1 MTTSTLSLFNKL
13 RPVSVGFDS
22 VFDHFESLFNESPSL
37 HTNYPPYDILKTDEH
52 SYVIELAVAGFS
64 KKDIAVT
71 VENGVLTVESNRQ
84 GNSESNGQE
93 IIHRGI
99 SKRYFKKS
107 FSMMSKFEELNLKTG
122 YFGFPWRKSF
132 LRAGKEKKSASSKVR
147 SVGSAPPGPT
157 ENNT

>member
-22 VFDHFESLFNESPSL
+22 VFDHFESIFNDSL
-37 HTNYPPYDILKTDEH
+37 SLQTNYPPYDIVKTDEH

-64 KKDIAVT
+64 KKDIEVT

-107 FSMMSKFEELNLKTG
+107 FSISDDVEIRGAELKDGLLRISMEKII
-122 YFGFPWRKSF
+122 PESRK
-132 LRAGKEKKSASSKVR
+132 RKEISIK
-147 SVGSAPPGPT
+147 
-157 ENNT
+157 

>member
-22 VFDHFESLFNESPSL
+22 VFDHFESMFNESPSL
-37 HTNYPPYDILKTDEH
+37 HTNYPPYDIVKTDEH

-71 VENGVLTVESNRQ
+71 VENCVLTVESDRE
-84 GNSESNGQE
+84 GNVENSGQE

-107 FSMMSKFEELNLKTG
+107 FSISDDVEIRGAELKDGLLRISMEKII
-122 YFGFPWRKSF
+122 PESRK
-132 LRAGKEKKSASSKVR
+132 RKEISIK
-147 SVGSAPPGPT
+147 
-157 ENNT
+157 

>member
-22 VFDHFESLFNESPSL
+22 VFDHFESMFNDSPSL
-37 HTNYPPYDILKTDEH
+37 HTNYPPYDIVKTDEH

-64 KKDIAVT
+64 KEDISVT
-71 VENGVLTVESNRQ
+71 VENGVLTVESDRE
-84 GNSESNGQE
+84 GNAESSGQE

-107 FSMMSKFEELNLKTG
+107 FSISDDVEIRGAELKDGLLRISIEKII
-122 YFGFPWRKSF
+122 PESRK
-132 LRAGKEKKSASSKVR
+132 RKEISIK
-147 SVGSAPPGPT
+147 
-157 ENNT
+157 

>member
-64 KKDIAVT
+64 KKDIEVT
-71 VENGVLTVESNRQ
+71 VENGVLTVESDRE

-107 FSMMSKFEELNLKTG
+107 FSISDDVEIRGAELKDGLLRISMEKII
-122 YFGFPWRKSF
+122 PESRK
-132 LRAGKEKKSASSKVR
+132 RKEISIK
-147 SVGSAPPGPT
+147 
-157 ENNT
+157 

>member
-22 VFDHFESLFNESPSL
+22 VFDNFESLFNGSPSL

-71 VENGVLTVESNRQ
+71 AENGVLTVESDRE
-84 GNSESNGQE
+84 GNAENSGQE

-107 FSMMSKFEELNLKTG
+107 FSISDDVEIRGAELKDGLLRISMEKIIPESKK
-122 YFGFPWRKSF
+122 RKEISI
-132 LRAGKEKKSASSKVR
+132 K
-147 SVGSAPPGPT
+147 
-157 ENNT
+157 

>member
-37 HTNYPPYDILKTDEH
+37 HTNYPPYDIVKTDEH

-71 VENGVLTVESNRQ
+71 VENGVLTVESDRE
-84 GNSESNGQE
+84 GNAESSGEE

-107 FSMMSKFEELNLKTG
+107 FSISDDVEIRGAELKDGLLRISMEKII
-122 YFGFPWRKSF
+122 PESRK
-132 LRAGKEKKSASSKVR
+132 RKEISIR
-147 SVGSAPPGPT
+147 
-157 ENNT
+157 

>member
-22 VFDHFESLFNESPSL
+22 VFDHFESMFNESPSL
-37 HTNYPPYDILKTDEH
+37 HTNYPPYDIVKTDEH

-64 KKDIAVT
+64 KKDIKVT
-71 VENGVLTVESNRQ
+71 VENGVLTVESDRE
-84 GNSESNGQE
+84 GNAESSGQE

-107 FSMMSKFEELNLKTG
+107 FSISDDVEIRGAELKDGLLRIYMEKII
-122 YFGFPWRKSF
+122 PESRK
-132 LRAGKEKKSASSKVR
+132 RKEISIK
-147 SVGSAPPGPT
+147 
-157 ENNT
+157 

>member
-22 VFDHFESLFNESPSL
+22 VFDHFESIFNDSPSL
-37 HTNYPPYDILKTDEH
+37 HTNYPPYDIMKTDEH

-64 KKDIAVT
+64 KKDIEVT
-71 VENGVLTVESNRQ
+71 VENGVLTVESDRE
-84 GNSESNGQE
+84 GNAESSGEE

-107 FSMMSKFEELNLKTG
+107 FSISDDVEIRGAELKDGLLRISMEKII
-122 YFGFPWRKSF
+122 PESRK
-132 LRAGKEKKSASSKVR
+132 RKEISIK
-147 SVGSAPPGPT
+147 
-157 ENNT
+157 

>member
-71 VENGVLTVESNRQ
+71 VENGILTVESDHK
-84 GNSESNGQE
+84 GNAENSGQE

-107 FSMMSKFEELNLKTG
+107 FSISDDVEIRGAELKDGLLRISMEKII
-122 YFGFPWRKSF
+122 PESRK
-132 LRAGKEKKSASSKVR
+132 RKEISIK
-147 SVGSAPPGPT
+147 
-157 ENNT
+157 

>member
-22 VFDHFESLFNESPSL
+22 VFDHFESMFNESPSL

-71 VENGVLTVESNRQ
+71 VENGVLTVESDRE
-84 GNSESNGQE
+84 GNAENSGQE

-107 FSMMSKFEELNLKTG
+107 FSISDDVEIRGAELEDGLLRISMEKII
-122 YFGFPWRKSF
+122 PESRK
-132 LRAGKEKKSASSKVR
+132 RKEISIK
-147 SVGSAPPGPT
+147 
-157 ENNT
+157 

>member
-22 VFDHFESLFNESPSL
+22 VFDHFESIFNDSL
-37 HTNYPPYDILKTDEH
+37 SLQTNYPPYDIVKTDEH

-71 VENGVLTVESNRQ
+71 VENCVLTVESDRE
-84 GNSESNGQE
+84 GNAESSGEE

-107 FSMMSKFEELNLKTG
+107 FSISDDVEIRGAELKDGLLRISMEKII
-122 YFGFPWRKSF
+122 PESRK
-132 LRAGKEKKSASSKVR
+132 RKEISIR
-147 SVGSAPPGPT
+147 
-157 ENNT
+157 

>member
-22 VFDHFESLFNESPSL
+22 VFDNFESLFNGSPSL

-71 VENGVLTVESNRQ
+71 VENGVLTVESDRE
-84 GNSESNGQE
+84 GNAESSGQE

-107 FSMMSKFEELNLKTG
+107 FSISDDVEIRGAELKDGLLRISMEKII
-122 YFGFPWRKSF
+122 PESRK
-132 LRAGKEKKSASSKVR
+132 RKEISIK
-147 SVGSAPPGPT
+147 
-157 ENNT
+157 

>member
-64 KKDIAVT
+64 KKDIEVT
-71 VENGVLTVESNRQ
+71 VENGVLTVESDHKANA
-84 GNSESNGQE
+84 ESRGQE

-107 FSMMSKFEELNLKTG
+107 FSISDDVEIRGAELKDGLLRISMEKIIPESG
-122 YFGFPWRKSF
+122 KRKEISI
-132 LRAGKEKKSASSKVR
+132 K
-147 SVGSAPPGPT
+147 
-157 ENNT
+157 

>member
-22 VFDHFESLFNESPSL
+22 VFDHFESMFNDSPSL
-37 HTNYPPYDILKTDEH
+37 HTNYPPYDILKTDQH

-64 KKDIAVT
+64 KKEIAVT
-71 VENGVLTVESNRQ
+71 VENGVLTVESDRE
-84 GNSESNGQE
+84 GNVEDSGQE

-107 FSMMSKFEELNLKTG
+107 FSISDDVEIRGAELKDGLLRISMEKIIPESKK
-122 YFGFPWRKSF
+122 RKEISI
-132 LRAGKEKKSASSKVR
+132 K
-147 SVGSAPPGPT
+147 
-157 ENNT
+157 

>member
-22 VFDHFESLFNESPSL
+22 VFDHFESMFNESPSL

-71 VENGVLTVESNRQ
+71 VENGVLTVESDRE
-84 GNSESNGQE
+84 GSAERSGQE

-107 FSMMSKFEELNLKTG
+107 FSIADDVEIRGAELKDGLLRISMEKII
-122 YFGFPWRKSF
+122 PESRK
-132 LRAGKEKKSASSKVR
+132 RKEISIK
-147 SVGSAPPGPT
+147 
-157 ENNT
+157 

>member
-22 VFDHFESLFNESPSL
+22 VFDHFESLFNDSPSL

-71 VENGVLTVESNRQ
+71 VENGVLTVESDR
-84 GNSESNGQE
+84 ESNAESSGQE

-99 SKRYFKKS
+99 SKRYFKRS
-107 FSMMSKFEELNLKTG
+107 FSIADDVEIRGAELKDGLLRISMEKII
-122 YFGFPWRKSF
+122 PESRK
-132 LRAGKEKKSASSKVR
+132 RKEISIK
-147 SVGSAPPGPT
+147 
-157 ENNT
+157 

>member
-22 VFDHFESLFNESPSL
+22 VFDHFESMFNESPSL

-64 KKDIAVT
+64 KKDIEVT
-71 VENGVLTVESNRQ
+71 VENGVLTVESDRE
-84 GNSESNGQE
+84 GNAESSGEE

-107 FSMMSKFEELNLKTG
+107 FSISDDVEIRGAELKDGLLRISMEKII
-122 YFGFPWRKSF
+122 PESRK
-132 LRAGKEKKSASSKVR
+132 RKEINIR
-147 SVGSAPPGPT
+147 
-157 ENNT
+157 

>member
-1 MTTSTLSLFNKL
+1 M
-13 RPVSVGFDS
+13 SVGFDS

-64 KKDIAVT
+64 KKDIEVT
-71 VENGVLTVESNRQ
+71 VENGVLTVESDRE
-84 GNSESNGQE
+84 GNAESSGQE

-107 FSMMSKFEELNLKTG
+107 FSISDDVEIRGAELKDGLLRISMEKII
-122 YFGFPWRKSF
+122 PESRK
-132 LRAGKEKKSASSKVR
+132 RKEISIK
-147 SVGSAPPGPT
+147 
-157 ENNT
+157 

>member
-22 VFDHFESLFNESPSL
+22 VFDHFESMFNDSHSL
-37 HTNYPPYDILKTDEH
+37 HTNYPPYDIVKTDEH

-71 VENGVLTVESNRQ
+71 VENGVLTVESDRE
-84 GNSESNGQE
+84 GNAESSGQE

-107 FSMMSKFEELNLKTG
+107 FSISDDVEIRGAELKDGLLKV
-122 YFGFPWRKSF
+122 S
-132 LRAGKEKKSASSKVR
+132 LEKIVPDHKKARTISIK
-147 SVGSAPPGPT
+147 
-157 ENNT
+157 

>member
-71 VENGVLTVESNRQ
+71 VENGVLTVESDRE
-84 GNSESNGQE
+84 GTAESNGQE

-107 FSMMSKFEELNLKTG
+107 FSISDDVEIRGAELKDGLLRISMEKII
-122 YFGFPWRKSF
+122 PESRK
-132 LRAGKEKKSASSKVR
+132 RKEISIK
-147 SVGSAPPGPT
+147 
-157 ENNT
+157 

>member
-64 KKDIAVT
+64 KEDISVT
-71 VENGVLTVESNRQ
+71 VENGVLTVESDRE
-84 GNSESNGQE
+84 GNAESSGQE

-107 FSMMSKFEELNLKTG
+107 FSIADDVEIRGAELKDGLLRISMEKII
-122 YFGFPWRKSF
+122 PESRK
-132 LRAGKEKKSASSKVR
+132 RKEISIK
-147 SVGSAPPGPT
+147 
-157 ENNT
+157 

>member
-1 MTTSTLSLFNKL
+1 M
-13 RPVSVGFDS
+13 SVGFDS
-22 VFDHFESLFNESPSL
+22 VFDHFESMFNESPSL

-71 VENGVLTVESNRQ
+71 VENGVLTVESDRE

-107 FSMMSKFEELNLKTG
+107 FSISDDVEIRGAELKDGLLRISMEKII
-122 YFGFPWRKSF
+122 PESRK
-132 LRAGKEKKSASSKVR
+132 RKEISIK
-147 SVGSAPPGPT
+147 
-157 ENNT
+157 

>member
-22 VFDHFESLFNESPSL
+22 VFDHFESMFNESPSL

-107 FSMMSKFEELNLKTG
+107 FSISDDVEIRGAELKDGLLRISMEKII
-122 YFGFPWRKSF
+122 PESRK
-132 LRAGKEKKSASSKVR
+132 RKEISIK
-147 SVGSAPPGPT
+147 
-157 ENNT
+157 

>member
-22 VFDHFESLFNESPSL
+22 VFDHFESIFNDSPSL
-37 HTNYPPYDILKTDEH
+37 HTNYPPYDIVKTDEH

-71 VENGVLTVESNRQ
+71 VENGVLTVESDRE
-84 GNSESNGQE
+84 GNAESSGEE

-107 FSMMSKFEELNLKTG
+107 FSISDDVEIRGAELKDGLLRISMEKII
-122 YFGFPWRKSF
+122 PESRK
-132 LRAGKEKKSASSKVR
+132 RKEISIK
-147 SVGSAPPGPT
+147 
-157 ENNT
+157 

>member
-1 MTTSTLSLFNKL
+1 M
-13 RPVSVGFDS
+13 SVGFDS
-22 VFDHFESLFNESPSL
+22 VFDHFESMFNESPSL

-71 VENGVLTVESNRQ
+71 VENGVLTVESDRE
-84 GNSESNGQE
+84 GNVENSGQE

-107 FSMMSKFEELNLKTG
+107 FSISDDVEIRGAELKDGLLRISMEKII
-122 YFGFPWRKSF
+122 PESRK
-132 LRAGKEKKSASSKVR
+132 RKEISIK
-147 SVGSAPPGPT
+147 
-157 ENNT
+157 

>member
-1 MTTSTLSLFNKL
+1 MTTSTLSLLNKL

-71 VENGVLTVESNRQ
+71 VENGVLTVESDR
-84 GNSESNGQE
+84 ESNAESSGQE

-107 FSMMSKFEELNLKTG
+107 FSIADDVEIRGAELKDGLLRISMEKII
-122 YFGFPWRKSF
+122 PESRK
-132 LRAGKEKKSASSKVR
+132 RKEISIK
-147 SVGSAPPGPT
+147 
-157 ENNT
+157 

>member
-22 VFDHFESLFNESPSL
+22 VFDHFESMFNDLPSV
-37 HTNYPPYDILKTDEH
+37 HTNYPPYDIVKTDEH

-71 VENGVLTVESNRQ
+71 VENGVLTVESVRE
-84 GNSESNGQE
+84 GNVENSGQE

-107 FSMMSKFEELNLKTG
+107 FSISDDVEIRGAELKDGLLRISMEKII
-122 YFGFPWRKSF
+122 PESRK
-132 LRAGKEKKSASSKVR
+132 RKEISIK
-147 SVGSAPPGPT
+147 
-157 ENNT
+157 

>member
-22 VFDHFESLFNESPSL
+22 VFDHFESMFNESPSL

-64 KKDIAVT
+64 KKDIEVT

-107 FSMMSKFEELNLKTG
+107 FWISDDVEIRGAELKDGLLRISMEKIIPES
-122 YFGFPWRKSF
+122 RK
-132 LRAGKEKKSASSKVR
+132 RKEISIK
-147 SVGSAPPGPT
+147 
-157 ENNT
+157 

>member
-22 VFDHFESLFNESPSL
+22 VFDHFESMFNDLPTMHS
-37 HTNYPPYDILKTDEH
+37 NYPPYDIVKTDQH

-64 KKDIAVT
+64 KKDISVT
-71 VENGVLTVESNRQ
+71 VENGVLTVESNREGQ
-84 GNSESNGQE
+84 SETNGEE

-107 FSMMSKFEELNLKTG
+107 FSISDDVEIRGAELRDGLLRVSMEKII
-122 YFGFPWRKSF
+122 PESRK
-132 LRAGKEKKSASSKVR
+132 RKEISI
-147 SVGSAPPGPT
+147 
-157 ENNT
+157 N

>member
-22 VFDHFESLFNESPSL
+22 VFDHFESMFNESPSL

-64 KKDIAVT
+64 KKDIKVT
-71 VENGVLTVESNRQ
+71 VENGVLTVESDRE
-84 GNSESNGQE
+84 GNAESSGQE

-107 FSMMSKFEELNLKTG
+107 FSISDDVEIRGAELKDGLLRISMEKII
-122 YFGFPWRKSF
+122 PESRK
-132 LRAGKEKKSASSKVR
+132 RKEISIK
-147 SVGSAPPGPT
+147 
-157 ENNT
+157 

>member
-22 VFDHFESLFNESPSL
+22 VFDHFESMFNESPSL

-71 VENGVLTVESNRQ
+71 VENGVLTVESDRE
-84 GNSESNGQE
+84 GNSESSGEE

-107 FSMMSKFEELNLKTG
+107 FSISDDVEIRGAELKDGLLRISMEKII
-122 YFGFPWRKSF
+122 PESRK
-132 LRAGKEKKSASSKVR
+132 RKEISIR
-147 SVGSAPPGPT
+147 
-157 ENNT
+157 

>member
-1 MTTSTLSLFNKL
+1 M
-13 RPVSVGFDS
+13 SVGFDS

-64 KKDIAVT
+64 KKDISVT
-71 VENGVLTVESNRQ
+71 VENGVLTVESDRE
-84 GNSESNGQE
+84 GNTTSSGQE

-107 FSMMSKFEELNLKTG
+107 FSISDDVEIRGAELKDGLLRISMEKII
-122 YFGFPWRKSF
+122 PESRK
-132 LRAGKEKKSASSKVR
+132 RKEISIK
-147 SVGSAPPGPT
+147 
-157 ENNT
+157 

>member
-64 KKDIAVT
+64 KKDIEVT
-71 VENGVLTVESNRQ
+71 VENGVFTVESDHK
-84 GNSESNGQE
+84 GNAESSGQE

-107 FSMMSKFEELNLKTG
+107 FSISDDVEIRGAELKDGLLRISMEKII
-122 YFGFPWRKSF
+122 PESRK
-132 LRAGKEKKSASSKVR
+132 RKEISIK
-147 SVGSAPPGPT
+147 
-157 ENNT
+157 

>member
-71 VENGVLTVESNRQ
+71 VENGVLTVESDR
-84 GNSESNGQE
+84 ESNAQSSGQE

-107 FSMMSKFEELNLKTG
+107 FSISDDVEIRGAELKDGLLRISMEKII
-122 YFGFPWRKSF
+122 PESRK
-132 LRAGKEKKSASSKVR
+132 RKEISIK
-147 SVGSAPPGPT
+147 
-157 ENNT
+157 

>member
-22 VFDHFESLFNESPSL
+22 VFDHFESIFNESPSL

-64 KKDIAVT
+64 KKDIKVT
-71 VENGVLTVESNRQ
+71 VENGVLTVESDRE

-107 FSMMSKFEELNLKTG
+107 FSISDDVEIRGAELKDGLLRISMEKII
-122 YFGFPWRKSF
+122 PESRK
-132 LRAGKEKKSASSKVR
+132 RKEISIK
-147 SVGSAPPGPT
+147 
-157 ENNT
+157 

>member
-64 KKDIAVT
+64 KKDIEVT
-71 VENGVLTVESNRQ
+71 VENGVLTVESDRE
-84 GNSESNGQE
+84 GNAESSGQE

-107 FSMMSKFEELNLKTG
+107 FSIADDVEIRGAELKDGLLRISMEKII
-122 YFGFPWRKSF
+122 PESRK
-132 LRAGKEKKSASSKVR
+132 RKEISIK
-147 SVGSAPPGPT
+147 
-157 ENNT
+157 